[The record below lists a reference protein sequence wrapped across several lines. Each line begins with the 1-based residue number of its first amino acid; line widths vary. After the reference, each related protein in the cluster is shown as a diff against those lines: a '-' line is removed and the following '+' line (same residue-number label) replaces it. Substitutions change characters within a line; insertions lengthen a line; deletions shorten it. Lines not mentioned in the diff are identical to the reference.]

1 MMRRVALS
9 LKLKRDAR
17 PLLNEFLR
25 EAEVEIV
32 PFTGEHADVA
42 TNAFLRYGKGRHPAG
57 LNFGDSMAYAI
68 ARVSGFPL
76 LCLGDDFAMTDLG

>member
-1 MMRRVALS
+1 
-9 LKLKRDAR
+9 
-17 PLLNEFLR
+17 
-25 EAEVEIV
+25 
-32 PFTGEHADVA
+32 VA

-76 LCLGDDFAMTDLG
+76 LCLGDDFAKTDLG